1 MQNRLRKKNRLVKS
15 MKLRVLFVF
24 LLCFAVGF
32 SLIIQTKVTSGQQVY
47 VSSKTITDYQTTI
60 ESELANIKQIEQL
73 IEETE
78 KKLDEYRDLSLN
90 ESSDLKDKILDER
103 EQYKILSGNTDVHGE
118 GVVVHID
125 DGTREL
131 YEGEDPNSVLVH
143 DMDILAVIN
152 ELNRSGA
159 EVISVNGQRLTN
171 NSSISCS
178 GYTIRIN
185 DQFFAR
191 PFVIRAIGDSKRMA
205 AALIGPEGYGTL
217 LNDYGVIFKL
227 TIKDDLTIKKYTEY
241 TTYKYMTKATKEE

>member
-1 MQNRLRKKNRLVKS
+1 
-15 MKLRVLFVF
+15 MKPRILFIF
-24 LLCFAVGF
+24 ILCFAVGF
-32 SLIIQTKVTSGQQVY
+32 SFIVQSRATNGQQLY

-60 ESELANIKQIEQL
+60 ESEVANIKQIEQL
-73 IEETE
+73 IEKTG
-78 KKLDEYRDLSLN
+78 KKLEEYRALSID
-90 ESSDLKDKILDER
+90 ESRDLKDRILEER
-103 EQYKILSGNTDVHGE
+103 NQYKAISGNEDVHGE
-118 GVVVHID
+118 GVIVFID

-143 DMDILAVIN
+143 DMDILVVIN

-171 NSSISCS
+171 SSSISCS

-205 AALIGPEGYGTL
+205 AALVGPEGYGTI

-227 TIKDDLTIKKYTEY
+227 SIKDDIIINKYTEY
-241 TTYKYMTKATKEE
+241 QPCEYMSKATKEE